1 MFTRIVEIIAKTGKS
16 HELAKAI
23 QEKVLPILKKQPGF
37 VGESVLLSDTEPD
50 RILVLGFWNK
60 REDADRYHNKEFAS
74 IREMVQPLLE
84 VEPVIRTFNVH
95 STTAHKI
102 AASTAA

>member
-1 MFTRIVEIIAKTGKS
+1 MFTRIVEIIAKTGKT
-16 HELAKAI
+16 HELANAI

-37 VGESVLLSDTEPD
+37 VGESVLLSETEPD

-60 REDADRYHNKEFAS
+60 REDADRYHNNEYNS

-84 VEPVIRTFNVH
+84 VEPVIRTFHVH